1 VSYKTVVLDIRDG
14 VATLTLNRPDVL
26 NAINQELIA
35 DVRLAV
41 QSAQDDETVRVLVIT
56 GAGRGFCSGADLAAR
71 GADDGE
77 NLTSGERTYR
87 GMDTGFNPMVREI
100 YECRVPVVT
109 AVNGVAAGGGM
120 GIALLGDICIAA
132 KSAKFIQVFTPN
144 LGLIPDMGCTWHLQ
158 RLVGR
163 ARAMG
168 LAMLGTPV
176 LAEEAERIGLIW
188 KCVDDDVLGDEVDV
202 IVQQLRHGPT
212 LAYHEVRRALANAET
227 ATFTEQLDY
236 ERDNQQHRADSADFA
251 EGVLAFLEKRKPVF
265 QGK

>member
-1 VSYKTVVLDIRDG
+1 MSYKTVDLNIRDG
-14 VATLTLNRPDVL
+14 VATLTLNRPKVL
-26 NAINQELIA
+26 NAINPELIE

-41 QSAQDDETVRVLVIT
+41 QSAQDDESVRVLVIT
-56 GAGRGFCSGADLAAR
+56 GAGRGFCSGADLTAR
-71 GADDGE
+71 SEDDGE
-77 NLTSGERTYR
+77 GLTSGERTYR

-120 GIALLGDICIAA
+120 GIALLGDIVIAA

-168 LAMLGTPV
+168 MAMLGTPI

-188 KCVDDDVLGDEVDV
+188 KSVDDDMLGEEVDHV
-202 IVQQLRHGPT
+202 VEQLRNGPT
-212 LAYHEVRRALANAET
+212 VAYHEVRKALAHAEH
-227 ATFTEQLDY
+227 ASFAEQLDY
-236 ERDNQQHRADSADFA
+236 ERDMQKHRADSADFA
-251 EGVLAFLEKRKPVF
+251 EGVLAFIEKRRPVF

>member
-1 VSYKTVVLDIRDG
+1 MSYKTVLLDINDG
-14 VATLTLNRPDVL
+14 VATLTLNRPEVL

-41 QSAQDDETVRVLVIT
+41 QSAQDDESVRVLVIT

-71 GADDGE
+71 SEDDGE
-77 NLTSGERTYR
+77 ALSSGERTYR

-100 YECRVPVVT
+100 YECRVPIVT

-120 GIALLGDICIAA
+120 GLALLGDIVIAA
-132 KSAKFIQVFTPN
+132 KSARFIQVFTPN

-168 LAMLGTPV
+168 LALLGTPI
-176 LAEEAERIGLIW
+176 LAEDAVNMGLIW
-188 KCVDDDVLGDEVDV
+188 KCVDDEVLGDEVDA

-212 LAYHEVRRALANAET
+212 QAYHEVRKALAHAEH
-227 ATFTEQLDY
+227 ATFAEQLDY
-236 ERDNQQHRADSADFA
+236 ERDTQKYRADSADFA
-251 EGVLAFLEKRKPVF
+251 EGVLAFMEKRKPQF

>member
-1 VSYKTVVLDIRDG
+1 MSKETVLLDIHDG
-14 VATLTLNRPDVL
+14 VATVTLNRPEVL
-26 NAINQELIA
+26 NAINPQLIA
-35 DVRLAV
+35 DMRLAV
-41 QSAQDDETVRVLVIT
+41 QSAQDDDSVRVMVIT

-71 GADDGE
+71 SEDDGE
-77 NLTSGERTYR
+77 SLSSGERTYR

-120 GIALLGDICIAA
+120 GIALLGDIVIAA

-168 LAMLGTPV
+168 LAMLGTPI
-176 LAEEAERIGLIW
+176 LADEAERIGLIW
-188 KCVDDDVLGDEVDV
+188 KSVEDEELGEEVDNV
-202 IVQQLRHGPT
+202 VQQLRNGPT
-212 LAYHEVRRALANAET
+212 LAYHEVRRAFANAEH
-227 ATFTEQLDY
+227 ATFAEQLDY
-236 ERDNQQHRADSADFA
+236 ERDMQKHRADSADFA
-251 EGVLAFLEKRKPVF
+251 EGVLAFMEKRKPVF